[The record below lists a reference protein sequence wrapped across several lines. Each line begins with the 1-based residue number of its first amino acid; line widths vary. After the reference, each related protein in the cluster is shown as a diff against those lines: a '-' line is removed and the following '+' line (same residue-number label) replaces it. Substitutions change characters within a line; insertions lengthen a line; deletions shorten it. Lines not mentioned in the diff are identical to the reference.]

1 MAVVKAM
8 GGSKIRGSCNDRL
21 DYITKEEK
29 TEEKLIFTKDCSED
43 NFKKDFEDIKQIWD
57 KTEGRQYYHLVQSF
71 EKEDYVSLE
80 KAHEIG
86 KKFIEENPVFK
97 DYQVVMATHKDKD
110 HIHNH
115 FIVNSVNLENGLK
128 FEFNPRDCLNSKELS
143 NKICKEFD
151 FKELDLEKTKPLDL
165 DKAQERY
172 SLNEKALLE
181 KGINTTNNELRQ
193 ILDYAR
199 ENSKNYQDFKENLK
213 DNGVEIVRG
222 EKEGARSI
230 TFEYQEKKCRGNKL
244 DERYS
249 SFDRI
254 NEVLER
260 ERTLKRLKEIDNSKE
275 NLEIK
280 LDPSSKLEELAN
292 KLREEE
298 LQKQLE
304 QEKERQEALE
314 KDREERE
321 YQRSDSYDMER

>member
-115 FIVNSVNLENGLK
+115 FIVNSVNFENGLK
-128 FEFNPRDCLNSKELS
+128 FEFNPRDCLNSKNYLMKFVKS
-143 NKICKEFD
+143 SVSKNLTL
-151 FKELDLEKTKPLDL
+151 KELNPL
-165 DKAQERY
+165 
-172 SLNEKALLE
+172 
-181 KGINTTNNELRQ
+181 I
-193 ILDYAR
+193 
-199 ENSKNYQDFKENLK
+199 
-213 DNGVEIVRG
+213 
-222 EKEGARSI
+222 
-230 TFEYQEKKCRGNKL
+230 
-244 DERYS
+244 
-249 SFDRI
+249 
-254 NEVLER
+254 
-260 ERTLKRLKEIDNSKE
+260 
-275 NLEIK
+275 
-280 LDPSSKLEELAN
+280 
-292 KLREEE
+292 
-298 LQKQLE
+298 
-304 QEKERQEALE
+304 
-314 KDREERE
+314 
-321 YQRSDSYDMER
+321 

>member
-1 MAVVKAM
+1 M
-8 GGSKIRGSCNDRL
+8 
-21 DYITKEEK
+21 
-29 TEEKLIFTKDCSED
+29 
-43 NFKKDFEDIKQIWD
+43 
-57 KTEGRQYYHLVQSF
+57 
-71 EKEDYVSLE
+71 
-80 KAHEIG
+80 
-86 KKFIEENPVFK
+86 
-97 DYQVVMATHKDKD
+97 
-110 HIHNH
+110 
-115 FIVNSVNLENGLK
+115 
-128 FEFNPRDCLNSKELS
+128 
-143 NKICKEFD
+143 
-151 FKELDLEKTKPLDL
+151 
-165 DKAQERY
+165 
-172 SLNEKALLE
+172 NEKALLE

-230 TFEYQEKKCRGNKL
+230 TFEYQEKKYRGNKL

-314 KDREERE
+314 KAREEIE
-321 YQRSDSYDMER
+321 YQRSNSYDMER